1 MKMDTNVSPHGMHHV
16 SSLSAD
22 ATRNHAFY
30 TGVMGLRLVKKSV
43 NQDAPDMYHL
53 FYADA
58 RGTPGTD
65 MTFFEMP
72 HAARWKMGSHSISR
86 VGMRVAGD
94 DSLDYWMDRL
104 NDHGVF
110 THGVHLRD
118 GRKVLDFEDPEGH
131 PVSLIDD
138 GGVGE
143 SHPWS
148 QSPVPAEHQIRGLG
162 YDILTVPTL
171 GPTEKFLTEALNMR
185 RVRGYPNPDAPDT
198 EVHVYEMGQGG
209 ADAEVHIAVRRD
221 LEPMRYG
228 AGGVHHLALRIPDE
242 EAQRFW
248 IDRLNSKGYRNS
260 GPVDRFYFKSIYV
273 REPNG
278 ILFELATDGPGFAV
292 DEDSSALGKRLAL
305 PPFLETQRSEIEA
318 HLHPIGV

>member
-1 MKMDTNVSPHGMHHV
+1 MDTTISPHGMHHV

-22 ATRNHAFY
+22 ATKNHAFY

-72 HAARWKMGSHSISR
+72 HAARWKMGNRSISR
-86 VGMRVAGD
+86 VGMRIAGD
-94 DSLDYWMDRL
+94 ESLDYWMDRL

-110 THGVHLRD
+110 THGVAMRD

-138 GGVGE
+138 GGHGE
-143 SHPWS
+143 AHPWS
-148 QSPVPAEHQIRGLG
+148 QSPVPAEYQIRGLG

-171 GPTEKFLTEALNMR
+171 APTEKFLTEALNMR
-185 RVRGYPNPDAPDT
+185 RVRGYQNPDAPDT
-198 EVHVYEMGQGG
+198 EVHVFEMGEGG
-209 ADAEVHIAVRRD
+209 PDAEVHVAVRRE

-242 EAQRFW
+242 NAQRFW
-248 IDRLNSKGYRNS
+248 IERLNKKGYRNS
-260 GPVDRFYFKSIYV
+260 GPVDRYYFKSIYV

-292 DEDSSALGKRLAL
+292 DEDSSALGQRLAL
-305 PPFLETQRSEIEA
+305 PPFLETQRAEIES

>member
-1 MKMDTNVSPHGMHHV
+1 MNMDTNSTPLGMHHV

-22 ATRNHAFY
+22 ATKNHDFY
-30 TGVMGLRLVKKSV
+30 TRVMGLRLVKKSV
-43 NQDAPDMYHL
+43 NQDDPGMYHL

-58 RGTPGTD
+58 HGTPGTD

-72 HAARWKMGSHSISR
+72 HAARWRMGNNCISR
-86 VGMRVAGD
+86 VGMRVAGG
-94 DSLDYWMDRL
+94 DSLEYWMERL
-104 NDHGVF
+104 SEHGIAHHGVAN
-110 THGVHLRD
+110 RD
-118 GRKVLDFEDPEGH
+118 GRQVLDFEDPEGH

-138 GGVGE
+138 DGRGVA
-143 SHPWS
+143 HPWS
-148 QSPVPAEHQIRGLG
+148 LSTVSTEHQIRGLG
-162 YDILTVPTL
+162 YDVLTVPAL
-171 GPTEKFLTEALNMR
+171 APTERFLTGALNMR

-198 EVHVYEMGQGG
+198 EVHVFEMGEGG
-209 ADAEVHIAVRRD
+209 ADAEVHVAVRRD

-242 EAQRFW
+242 AAQRFW
-248 IDRLNSKGYRNS
+248 IDRLNSTGYPNS
-260 GPVDRFYFKSIYV
+260 GAVDRYYFKSIYV

-292 DEDSSALGKRLAL
+292 DEDASTLGERLAL
-305 PPFLETQRSEIEA
+305 PPFLETRRENIEA